1 MKKVYMNNVFGSLF
15 GTLLLISSGWV
26 SISAEE
32 AQMSTEERSKIAAH
46 VEQLARDYFRY
57 LAEFNYDEMR
67 AMSTPEF
74 LMVENNAQESRV
86 MTLDEFD
93 ERIRG
98 AQAQGGAILFEPF
111 QFQTTVTSSA
121 AWSFYVERG
130 ASPKNKD
137 SRFYGTMIFKRDGD
151 RWLLDRMLSI
161 GIPEGSPNVP
171 E

>member
-1 MKKVYMNNVFGSLF
+1 MNTFFGSLF

-32 AQMSTEERSKIAAH
+32 AQMSTEKSSKIAAH

-67 AMSTPEF
+67 AMSTPEY
-74 LMVENNAQESRV
+74 LMVENNARLSML
-86 MTLDEFD
+86 MTVDEFD
-93 ERIRG
+93 ERIRDIR
-98 AQAQGGAILFEPF
+98 AQGGRIMFEPV

-121 AWSFYVERG
+121 AWTLYVERG
-130 ASPKNKD
+130 TSPNNQD
-137 SRFYGTMIFKRDGD
+137 SRLYGTMIFKRDGD
-151 RWLLDRMLSI
+151 RWLLDRMLSV
-161 GIPEGSPNVP
+161 GIPEGSPNFP